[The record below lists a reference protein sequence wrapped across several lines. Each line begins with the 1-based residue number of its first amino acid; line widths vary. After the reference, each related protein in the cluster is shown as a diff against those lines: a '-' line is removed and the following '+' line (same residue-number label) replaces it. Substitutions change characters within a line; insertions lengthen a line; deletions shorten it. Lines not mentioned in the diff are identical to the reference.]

1 MKRLKVFCLIFTL
14 CSTKLALSLE
24 NDLILENSK
33 LASTPENGSFFFDN
47 LEYHWLNCNY
57 STVIIHKVALRTEDC
72 RDRWIDF
79 CLYPRSGV
87 CVEYHDWIKW
97 KKIIFKNP
105 DYTLNNAM
113 QYMCL
118 GLFCDITETVTSNFQ
133 CEASETI
140 FNYPLYQNVTYV
152 YFKPNREKSH
162 RETDSEKYL
171 ESLNSNLKNLKMK
184 RINDSENFMN
194 QILVCYGMVQIYAG
208 ICDFFSNRSL
218 KT

>member
-1 MKRLKVFCLIFTL
+1 
-14 CSTKLALSLE
+14 
-24 NDLILENSK
+24 
-33 LASTPENGSFFFDN
+33 
-47 LEYHWLNCNY
+47 
-57 STVIIHKVALRTEDC
+57 
-72 RDRWIDF
+72 
-79 CLYPRSGV
+79 
-87 CVEYHDWIKW
+87 
-97 KKIIFKNP
+97 
-105 DYTLNNAM
+105 
-113 QYMCL
+113 MCL

-208 ICDFFSNRSL
+208 ICDFFFQIEA
-218 KT
+218 